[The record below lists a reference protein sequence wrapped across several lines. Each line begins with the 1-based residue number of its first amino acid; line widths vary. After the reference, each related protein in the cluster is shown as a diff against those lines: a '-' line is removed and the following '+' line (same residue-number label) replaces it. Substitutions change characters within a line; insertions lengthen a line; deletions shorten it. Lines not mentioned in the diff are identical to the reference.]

1 MIMIPFLSTDFAG
14 VHSGAMAAARTDRR
28 DCRISGKET
37 ESISDTVEEENPLP
51 EQAAGERESRMG
63 FIRGSG
69 PLAQPGSVLTLRQ
82 NHRGG
87 DDVRK
92 RLTAWLTAAAVC
104 IGLAAAGIWYCVFV
118 GRTVYTEST
127 EHLREVYHQANQSL
141 YSLVGRN
148 WGALRLWTPYLQS
161 GAGDRQ
167 IENFAARAKEET
179 GFTDFYFI
187 SRQGG
192 YRTADGDS
200 GYLDMKEELPA
211 LILEQRDV
219 VVNTVVPGESSIMVF
234 AVPTDRGTYQGFAY
248 EAIAISYTN
257 EDLLEALKITAF
269 NGQSNTYVVRQD
281 GRVIVDGAYDQKR
294 KAYNVLA
301 MLRDDSDL
309 DEKALDRI
317 QEDFRTGSSGAAL
330 FEADGIRYYLI
341 YESVRFEDWIVVG
354 IVPADV
360 VNASMNRLQVST
372 LILVSLMVGGA
383 AVVLLYYVIRRHRR
397 NMRKKDTELLC
408 RDALF
413 STLSGSVD
421 DIFMMLDAKNLRVD
435 YLSPNIEKLV
445 GVPEE
450 EARADIRVLDAL
462 ARNREIPMIFDQLI
476 AIQPGQQLD
485 WDREYTH
492 RNTGEVRWFRG
503 TALCRELMGR
513 KKYILV
519 LSDRT
524 KDRRTN
530 RALEEAVSVAQSAN
544 RAKST
549 FLSNMS
555 HDIETPM
562 NAIIGFTTL
571 AQANADSAEKVRD
584 YLAKILSS
592 GNHLRNLIN
601 DVLDMSRIESG
612 KIHIEEQKTN
622 LADVFHDL
630 KDIISGQIDAKQLQL
645 RMDILNV
652 VDEDVYCDKTRL
664 TQVLLNLLSNA
675 IKFTPAGGAVSIRV
689 AQLPDAPEGEGLYEI
704 RVRDTG
710 IGMSAEFAAHI
721 FEPFEREQTA
731 VVSRTQGTGL
741 GMAISKNIIEMMG
754 GDISVFSQKD
764 KGTEFVM
771 RLPLRLQEGHK
782 KVEAI
787 QELAGRKALVVD
799 ADYDTCDS
807 VTRMLVKLGMRSEWT
822 LSGREAVLRA
832 RQSLDWSDPFGAYIV
847 SWNLPDRQGI
857 EVVRRIRAL
866 GEDIPIILLTAGD
879 WADIESEARAAGVTD
894 FCTKPMFL
902 SDLRDALTAA
912 LGRMKKRQETIQPPV
927 DETLRFQG
935 KRLLLTQDRELNRE
949 IGLDVLQEWGFS
961 IETAENGA
969 AAVRK
974 IAASVPGTYDLVMM
988 DTQMPVM
995 DGFEAARRIR
1005 ALPQPALSHIPII
1018 AMTANAFDE
1027 DRRAAARCGMNG
1039 FVSKPI
1045 DMGELTRTLHR
1056 IFG

>member
-161 GAGDRQ
+161 GASDRQ

-281 GRVIVDGAYDQKR
+281 GRVIVDGTYDQKR

-754 GDISVFSQKD
+754 GNISVFSQKD

-974 IAASVPGTYDLVMM
+974 IAASAPGTYDLVMM

>member
-1 MIMIPFLSTDFAG
+1 M
-14 VHSGAMAAARTDRR
+14 
-28 DCRISGKET
+28 
-37 ESISDTVEEENPLP
+37 
-51 EQAAGERESRMG
+51 
-63 FIRGSG
+63 
-69 PLAQPGSVLTLRQ
+69 
-82 NHRGG
+82 
-87 DDVRK
+87 RK

-161 GAGDRQ
+161 GASDRQ

-200 GYLDMKEELPA
+200 SYLDMKEELPA

-383 AVVLLYYVIRRHRR
+383 AAVVLYYVIRRHRR

-530 RALEEAVSVAQSAN
+530 RALEEAVSVAQNAN

-689 AQLPDAPEGEGLYEI
+689 AQLPDAPEGEDLYEI

>member
-104 IGLAAAGIWYCVFV
+104 IGLEAAGIWYCVFV

-148 WGALRLWTPYLQS
+148 WGALRLWTPYLQG

-281 GRVIVDGAYDQKR
+281 GRVIVDGTYDQKR

-530 RALEEAVSVAQSAN
+530 RALEEAVSVAQNAN

-857 EVVRRIRAL
+857 EAVRRIRAL
-866 GEDIPIILLTAGD
+866 GEDFPIILLTAGD

-894 FCTKPMFL
+894 FCAKPMFL

>member
-1 MIMIPFLSTDFAG
+1 M
-14 VHSGAMAAARTDRR
+14 
-28 DCRISGKET
+28 
-37 ESISDTVEEENPLP
+37 
-51 EQAAGERESRMG
+51 
-63 FIRGSG
+63 
-69 PLAQPGSVLTLRQ
+69 
-82 NHRGG
+82 
-87 DDVRK
+87 RK

-161 GAGDRQ
+161 GASDRQ

-383 AVVLLYYVIRRHRR
+383 AAVVLYYVIRRHRR

-530 RALEEAVSVAQSAN
+530 RALEEAVSVAQNAN

-822 LSGREAVLRA
+822 LFGREAVLRA

-857 EVVRRIRAL
+857 EAVRRIRAL
-866 GEDIPIILLTAGD
+866 GEDFPIILLTAGD

-894 FCTKPMFL
+894 FCAKPMFL

-974 IAASVPGTYDLVMM
+974 IAASAPGTYDLVMM

>member
-1 MIMIPFLSTDFAG
+1 MMMIPFLSTDFAG

-104 IGLAAAGIWYCVFV
+104 IGLAAAGVWYCVFV

-161 GAGDRQ
+161 GASDRQ

-383 AVVLLYYVIRRHRR
+383 AAVVLYYVIRRHRR

-530 RALEEAVSVAQSAN
+530 RALEEAVSVAQNAN

-822 LSGREAVLRA
+822 LFGREAVLRA

>member
-161 GAGDRQ
+161 GASDRQ

-530 RALEEAVSVAQSAN
+530 RALEEAVSVAQNAN

-822 LSGREAVLRA
+822 LFGREAVLRA

-857 EVVRRIRAL
+857 EAVRRIRAL

>member
-1 MIMIPFLSTDFAG
+1 M
-14 VHSGAMAAARTDRR
+14 
-28 DCRISGKET
+28 
-37 ESISDTVEEENPLP
+37 
-51 EQAAGERESRMG
+51 
-63 FIRGSG
+63 
-69 PLAQPGSVLTLRQ
+69 
-82 NHRGG
+82 
-87 DDVRK
+87 RK

-161 GAGDRQ
+161 GASDRQ

-383 AVVLLYYVIRRHRR
+383 AAVVLYYVIRRHRR

-530 RALEEAVSVAQSAN
+530 RALEEAVSVAQNAN

>member
-1 MIMIPFLSTDFAG
+1 MMMIPFLSTDFAG

-161 GAGDRQ
+161 GASDRQ

-530 RALEEAVSVAQSAN
+530 RALEEAVSVAQNAN

-822 LSGREAVLRA
+822 LFGREAVLRA

-857 EVVRRIRAL
+857 EAVRRIRAL

-894 FCTKPMFL
+894 FCAKPMFL

-974 IAASVPGTYDLVMM
+974 IAASAPGTYDLVMM

>member
-161 GAGDRQ
+161 GASDRQ

-383 AVVLLYYVIRRHRR
+383 AAVVLYYVIRRHRR

-530 RALEEAVSVAQSAN
+530 RALEEAVSVAQNAN

-822 LSGREAVLRA
+822 LFGREAVLRA

-894 FCTKPMFL
+894 FCAKPMFL

-935 KRLLLTQDRELNRE
+935 KRLLLMQDRELNRE

-974 IAASVPGTYDLVMM
+974 IAASAPGTYDLVMM

>member
-1 MIMIPFLSTDFAG
+1 M
-14 VHSGAMAAARTDRR
+14 
-28 DCRISGKET
+28 
-37 ESISDTVEEENPLP
+37 
-51 EQAAGERESRMG
+51 
-63 FIRGSG
+63 
-69 PLAQPGSVLTLRQ
+69 
-82 NHRGG
+82 
-87 DDVRK
+87 RK

-161 GAGDRQ
+161 GASDRQ

-309 DEKALDRI
+309 DEKAFDRI

-383 AVVLLYYVIRRHRR
+383 AAVVLYYVIRRHRR

-530 RALEEAVSVAQSAN
+530 RALEEAVSVAQNAN

>member
-161 GAGDRQ
+161 GASDRQ

-754 GDISVFSQKD
+754 GNISVFSQKD

>member
-92 RLTAWLTAAAVC
+92 RLTAWFTAAAVC

-161 GAGDRQ
+161 GASDRQ

-294 KAYNVLA
+294 KTYNVLA

-309 DEKALDRI
+309 DEEAVDRI
-317 QEDFRTGSSGAAL
+317 LEDFRGGNSGAAL

-341 YESVRFEDWIVVG
+341 YESVNFEDWIVVG

-360 VNASMNRLQVST
+360 VNANMNRLQFTT

-383 AVVLLYYVIRRHRR
+383 AVVLLYYVIRRHRQ
-397 NMRKKDTELLC
+397 NLRKKDTELLY

-530 RALEEAVSVAQSAN
+530 RALEEAVSVAQNAN

-822 LSGREAVLRA
+822 LFGREAVLRA

-894 FCTKPMFL
+894 FCAKPMFL

-974 IAASVPGTYDLVMM
+974 IAASAPGTYDLVMM

>member
-161 GAGDRQ
+161 GASDRQ

-383 AVVLLYYVIRRHRR
+383 AAVVLYYVIRRHRR

-530 RALEEAVSVAQSAN
+530 RALEEAVSVAQNAN

-822 LSGREAVLRA
+822 LFGREAVLRA

-857 EVVRRIRAL
+857 EAVRRIRAL
-866 GEDIPIILLTAGD
+866 GEDFPIILLTAGD

-894 FCTKPMFL
+894 FCAKPMFL

-974 IAASVPGTYDLVMM
+974 IAASAPGTYDLVMM

>member
-1 MIMIPFLSTDFAG
+1 MMMIPFLSTDFAG

-161 GAGDRQ
+161 GASDRQ

-309 DEKALDRI
+309 NEKALDRI

-383 AVVLLYYVIRRHRR
+383 AVVLLYYVIRRHRQ

-530 RALEEAVSVAQSAN
+530 RALEEAVSVAQNAN

-822 LSGREAVLRA
+822 LFGREAVLRA

-894 FCTKPMFL
+894 FCAKPMFL
-902 SDLRDALTAA
+902 SDLRGALTAA

-974 IAASVPGTYDLVMM
+974 IAASAPGTYDLVMM

>member
-1 MIMIPFLSTDFAG
+1 MMMIPFLSTDFAG

-161 GAGDRQ
+161 GASDRQ

-281 GRVIVDGAYDQKR
+281 GRVIVDGTYDQKR

-383 AVVLLYYVIRRHRR
+383 AAVVLYYVIRRHRR

-530 RALEEAVSVAQSAN
+530 RALEEAVSVAQNAN

-822 LSGREAVLRA
+822 LFGREAVLRA

-974 IAASVPGTYDLVMM
+974 IAASAPGTYDLVMM

>member
-161 GAGDRQ
+161 GASDRQ

-281 GRVIVDGAYDQKR
+281 GRVIVDGTYDQKR

>member
-1 MIMIPFLSTDFAG
+1 MMMIPFLSTDFAG

-161 GAGDRQ
+161 GASDRQ

-383 AVVLLYYVIRRHRR
+383 AAVVLYYVIRRHRR

-530 RALEEAVSVAQSAN
+530 RALEEAVSVAQNAN

-822 LSGREAVLRA
+822 LFGREAVLRA

-974 IAASVPGTYDLVMM
+974 IAASAPGTYDLVMM

>member
-1 MIMIPFLSTDFAG
+1 
-14 VHSGAMAAARTDRR
+14 
-28 DCRISGKET
+28 
-37 ESISDTVEEENPLP
+37 
-51 EQAAGERESRMG
+51 
-63 FIRGSG
+63 
-69 PLAQPGSVLTLRQ
+69 
-82 NHRGG
+82 
-87 DDVRK
+87 
-92 RLTAWLTAAAVC
+92 
-104 IGLAAAGIWYCVFV
+104 
-118 GRTVYTEST
+118 
-127 EHLREVYHQANQSL
+127 
-141 YSLVGRN
+141 
-148 WGALRLWTPYLQS
+148 
-161 GAGDRQ
+161 
-167 IENFAARAKEET
+167 
-179 GFTDFYFI
+179 
-187 SRQGG
+187 
-192 YRTADGDS
+192 
-200 GYLDMKEELPA
+200 MKEELPA
-211 LILEQRDV
+211 LILEQRYV

-383 AVVLLYYVIRRHRR
+383 AAVVLYYVIRRHRR

-530 RALEEAVSVAQSAN
+530 RALEEAVSVAQNAN

>member
-1 MIMIPFLSTDFAG
+1 MMMIPFLSMDFAG

-161 GAGDRQ
+161 GASDRQ

-281 GRVIVDGAYDQKR
+281 GRVIVDGTYDQKR

-383 AVVLLYYVIRRHRR
+383 AAVVLYYVIRRHRR

-530 RALEEAVSVAQSAN
+530 RALEEAVSVAQNAN

-822 LSGREAVLRA
+822 LFGREAVLRA

-857 EVVRRIRAL
+857 EAVRRIRAL

-894 FCTKPMFL
+894 FCAKPMFL

-974 IAASVPGTYDLVMM
+974 IAASAPGTYDLVMM